1 MTVTP
6 VSRVRAIAAAIAS
19 PAIRRPNPRWP
30 SNIRNGPSSFTT
42 FAVVLGTTSPSF
54 RCRT

>member
-1 MTVTP
+1 MTATP

-30 SNIRNGPSSFTT
+30 SNMRNAPSSFTT